1 MATAAE
7 LDIFTPRE
15 RFRHFH
21 RLLRMVHKTKQGG
34 ILHGKLEERH
44 AEIFKAALHALFH
57 TDRAALGWTEGAL
70 KAPDRKVA
78 IRLLFDA
85 FEHRRRH
92 KVYPFTKFPYW
103 KPHLAILTRELNGEI
118 KPDPELLDRMLPDL
132 SVPPQIV
139 RMPQDL
145 KDRIARELD
154 TSGPHE
160 QEFDAP
166 DHEFADYQDEG
177 FYMEFGE

>member
-1 MATAAE
+1 MTTAAE

-21 RLLRMVHKTKQGG
+21 RLLRIIRKTKDGSILQGS
-34 ILHGKLEERH
+34 IEKRH
-44 AEIFKAALHALFH
+44 TDTFRSALHALFY
-57 TDRAALGWTEGAL
+57 TGRAALGWTEGAL

-78 IRLLFDA
+78 IRLLINAFD
-85 FEHRRRH
+85 HRRRH
-92 KVYPFTKFPYW
+92 QVYPFTKFPYW

-118 KPDPELLDRMLPDL
+118 KHDPELLDRMLPDL
-132 SVPPQIV
+132 SVPSQVV

-154 TSGPHE
+154 ASGARE
-160 QEFDAP
+160 EEFDAP

-177 FYMEFGE
+177 FYMDASE